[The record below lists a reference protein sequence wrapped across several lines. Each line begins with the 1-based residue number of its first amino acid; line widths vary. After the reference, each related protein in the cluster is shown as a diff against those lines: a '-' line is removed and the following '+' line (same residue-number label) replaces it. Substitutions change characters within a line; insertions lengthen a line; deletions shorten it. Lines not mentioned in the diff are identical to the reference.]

1 MNRLEPIEIDTI
13 LESLIDSVLININR
27 KGYFTIN
34 LLYGRN
40 YHEKR
45 CWVKEFSNMSN
56 CHEGNM
62 SGPYK
67 EVAIFLE
74 FLKG

>member
-1 MNRLEPIEIDTI
+1 LA
-13 LESLIDSVLININR
+13 DSALININR
-27 KGYFTIN
+27 KACFTIN

-56 CHEGNM
+56 CHGGNM
-62 SGPYK
+62 LTPYK
-67 EVAIFLE
+67 EVAIFLG
-74 FLKG
+74 FFKGLKWDP